1 MAACDAAID
10 QILSGVGAFG
20 RDSLAGLVGLDTALL
35 KKAAQ
40 LIGGEAADVI
50 AKLGE
55 QASRLVAKGV
65 AFIVQAYDSILAA
78 LGQDATSE
86 LRQKAAEWIERL
98 QEGGAIADILGGVFE
113 TGDTRQRIA
122 DLVAASAAAPPVLGE
137 AEAAVEALPA
147 GYQARTKLA
156 GQILAGLGILKRIPA
171 ARVPMVELATAAA
184 YLVLLGYV
192 IYTGGD
198 YVDAPKLEKLG
209 RVPGVL
215 HVVETGLAV
224 QP

>member
-1 MAACDAAID
+1 MPKGPADELLAACEAAID

-20 RDSLAGLVGLDTALL
+20 RDPAGRPGGVDTALL

-40 LIGGEAADVI
+40 LIGGEAAEMI

-65 AFIVQAYDSILAA
+65 TFIVQAYDSILAA

-113 TGDTRQRIA
+113 TGDTRQRIV
-122 DLVAASAAAPPVLGE
+122 DLVAASAAAPAVLGLT
-137 AEAAVEALPA
+137 EAAVEALPA
-147 GYQARTKLA
+147 GYR
-156 GQILAGLGILKRIPA
+156 R
-171 ARVPMVELATAAA
+171 
-184 YLVLLGYV
+184 
-192 IYTGGD
+192 
-198 YVDAPKLEKLG
+198 APS
-209 RVPGVL
+209 
-215 HVVETGLAV
+215 
-224 QP
+224 